1 MQSSGQQLGTR
12 FLTPD
17 VLARINQLELIARAV
32 VEGFISG
39 LHRSPY
45 LGFSTDFAEH
55 RQYMPGD
62 DLRHLDWKL
71 LGRTDRLYIKKYQGD
86 TNAQIHLLVDTSASM
101 GYASGEVTKLQYA
114 QYLASS
120 LAYLGVR
127 QHDSVG
133 LIAFDEDVVEHV
145 PPHSR
150 AGHMRTVLGVIERLS
165 AGRGTSLAK
174 QLHRT
179 AELINRRGII
189 VLISD
194 LYDDPAVLLRGFEH
208 LRFQGNE
215 VIVFHIMDRQ
225 ELDFDFAEP
234 VVLEDSETEE
244 QMHVLPET
252 LRDEYLRAI
261 RSHVDALRDGAAR
274 NRVDYELH
282 RTSDP
287 LDGALFSYLSRRA
300 QLG

>member
-1 MQSSGQQLGTR
+1 MQSTGQQLGTR

-86 TNAQIHLLVDTSASM
+86 TNAQLHLLIDTSASM
-101 GYASGEVTKLQYA
+101 GYASGEVSKLQYA

-133 LIAFDEDVVEHV
+133 LIAFNEDVVEHV

-150 AGHMRTVLGVIERLS
+150 AGHMRTVLGVIERLT
-165 AGRGTSLAK
+165 AGRGTSLAEH
-174 QLHRT
+174 LHRT
-179 AELINRRGII
+179 AELISRRGII

-194 LYDDPAVLLRGFEH
+194 LYDEPALLLKGLEH

-261 RSHVDALRDGAAR
+261 RAHIDALREGASR

-287 LDGALFSYLSRRA
+287 LDSALFSYLSRRA